1 MSKYQSL
8 ALWAIPY
15 AARWSL
21 SKVGITVTI
30 PAEGL
35 PTNKVEAA
43 FQQAI
48 GVAAAAVAVAVFVDP
63 TLGMIVGGVLGA
75 IKVYNWIRID
85 I

>member
-21 SKVGITVTI
+21 SKVGITVAI

-48 GVAAAAVAVAVFVDP
+48 GVAAAAAGAALLDP
-63 TLGMIVGGVLGA
+63 TLGLIVGGVLA
-75 IKVYNWIRID
+75 VVKVYNWIRID